1 MVEARGSCMN
11 EGDKTKFQQHLTG
24 VMSFYRQDVSPF
36 ALSVWW
42 LACKAF
48 DFEQV
53 SKALTG
59 HAMDADRGQFPP
71 KPADIVRQLGGTSTD
86 KAMVAWGKAHE
97 AAASV
102 GAYTD
107 VVFDD
112 PVIHATIQDLG
123 GWVKFCRTE
132 TEELSYLQH
141 RFTESYRAYA
151 NRQGYGFPR
160 ILSGDRS
167 PDEQYI
173 KVGMK
178 PPKPKAIGDVEKAR
192 AVYRLGGAPKANVS
206 VFHASE
212 SLSIPL
218 KPLGVA
224 A

>member
-1 MVEARGSCMN
+1 MN

-53 SKALTG
+53 SMALTA
-59 HAMDADRGQFPP
+59 HAMDADRGQFAP

-86 KAMVAWGKAHE
+86 KAMIAWGKAYE
-97 AAASV
+97 AISTV

-112 PVIHATIQDLG
+112 PAIHAAIEDLG
-123 GWVKFCRTE
+123 GWMNFCRGQTS
-132 TEELSYLQH
+132 ELSYLQH

-151 NRQGYGFPR
+151 SRPSFGFPR
-160 ILSGDRS
+160 LLSGDRS
-167 PDEQYI
+167 SNEAFARR
-173 KVGMK
+173 GLK
-178 PPKPKAIGDVEKAR
+178 PPKPAVIGDIEKAR
-192 AVYRLGGAPKANVS
+192 EVYRLGGAAKAQTSLAALHVS
-206 VFHASE
+206 E
-212 SLSIPL
+212 RISLPS
-218 KPLGVA
+218 KPEGIA

>member
-1 MVEARGSCMN
+1 MN
-11 EGDKTKFQQHLTG
+11 EIDKARFQQHLTG
-24 VMSFYRQDVSPF
+24 VMSFYRQDASPF

-59 HAMDADRGQFPP
+59 HAMDPDRGQFAP

-86 KAMVAWGKAHE
+86 KAAVAWGKAYE
-97 AAASV
+97 AAARV

-141 RFTESYRAYA
+141 RFTESYRAYT
-151 NRQGYGFPR
+151 NRPGFGFPR
-160 ILSGDRS
+160 VLSGDRS
-167 PDEQYI
+167 PDEQFLKI
-173 KVGMK
+173 GMK
-178 PPKPKAIGDVEKAR
+178 PPKPAAIGDVEKAR
-192 AVYRLGGAPKANVS
+192 TVYKLGGAAKANVTALNAVENLALPS
-206 VFHASE
+206 
-212 SLSIPL
+212 
-218 KPLGVA
+218 KPMGA
-224 A
+224 AA